1 MAEIT
6 ATAGTGPIATGAST
20 PIDKLLEQLVNSTI
34 APTINSLLDVTGTT
48 TKDST
53 ESSTGTKTSTE
64 TGTGT
69 KTSSTSVAAQ
79 TLLDQQIASLQASLT
94 DNNQYGQLI
103 GNIMNEAAKG
113 FNPTNA
119 VSRRSGAYNSTT
131 LDQLRND
138 AAAKATS
145 QASEAVL
152 ADKRAKLTQL
162 VELIG
167 QNVNANKTESTST
180 SQAGTTNVTQVNT
193 GTEKAT
199 VEANRIGSGA
209 ANAAKI
215 GGAALLAKSLLDSD
229 GGKSLTS
236 TGISALKKIFDAA
249 GTSGAID
256 AGAAQAI
263 TDALSGAVGTLGGS
277 WDLGSLLGT
286 SDAWSSLS
294 NNAMSGFYADPFTGA
309 ALGSANLQDTLGTW
323 LTSSGAFGSDAAA
336 ATAAES
342 GISSSLANLL
352 GNSSSSSLLSGASGA
367 AGAFSA
373 LTNLADGQWG
383 WKDTGSTAGAAIGS
397 IFGPLG
403 SAAGSAIGGAIGEP
417 IGDIVEGAGG
427 IVSDVVDS
435 VGGFIDDLFGG
446 GCFITTACMK
456 ALQAAFDDK
465 CHELEA
471 MRNLRDNYIQHLP
484 VGKEIIEAYY
494 LFAPE
499 IVKRIESFDNAAE
512 IWAGLYETFI
522 SICVSYVDE
531 GQYKK
536 AYLTYLHMIQY
547 VQLTTGVGE

>member
-20 PIDKLLEQLVNSTI
+20 PMDKLLEQLVNSTI
-34 APTINSLLDVTGTT
+34 APTINSLLDVTGTI
-48 TKDST
+48 TKNST

-69 KTSSTSVAAQ
+69 KTSATSAAAQ

-113 FNPTNA
+113 FNPTNS

-145 QASEAVL
+145 QAAEAVL

-180 SQAGTTNVTQVNT
+180 SQAGTTNATQSNT
-193 GTEKAT
+193 GSEKAT
-199 VEANRIGSGA
+199 TEANRIGSGA
-209 ANAAKI
+209 ADVAKV
-215 GGAALLAKSLLDSD
+215 GAAALMAKSLLGTDAGKTMTEKGVGLLKKLLDAS
-229 GGKSLTS
+229 GGS
-236 TGISALKKIFDAA
+236 TGLPANWFED
-249 GTSGAID
+249 
-256 AGAAQAI
+256 
-263 TDALSGAVGTLGGS
+263 LSGVV
-277 WDLGSLLGT
+277 
-286 SDAWSSLS
+286 
-294 NNAMSGFYADPFTGA
+294 ADP
-309 ALGSANLQDTLGTW
+309 SA
-323 LTSSGAFGSDAAA
+323 
-336 ATAAES
+336 
-342 GISSSLANLL
+342 ISSSYDDVIKGIFGDVTETGLPEGWFDEAGSELFASSGDFTNFL
-352 GNSSSSSLLSGASGA
+352 NSSGVSASQLGGWSGPLA
-367 AGAFSA
+367 A
-373 LTNLADGQWG
+373 LTNAVDGKWG
-383 WKDTGSTAGAAIGS
+383 WKDTGSTAGAAIGTV
-397 IFGPLG
+397 FGGPIG
-403 SAAGSAIGGAIGEP
+403 GAVGSAIGGVIGEP
-417 IGDIVEGAGG
+417 IADIVEG
-427 IVSDVVDS
+427 
-435 VGGFIDDLFGG
+435 VGGFVEDLFGG

-456 ALQAAFDDK
+456 AMQKTFDDK

-471 MRNLRDNYIQHLP
+471 LRDLRDNYIQHLP

-522 SICVSYVDE
+522 STCVSYVDE

>member
-1 MAEIT
+1 MAGVT
-6 ATAGTGPIATGAST
+6 ATSAGTGPISAGAST
-20 PIDKLLEQLVNSTI
+20 PMDKMLEQLVNSTI
-34 APTINSLLDVTGTT
+34 APTINSMLDVSGTT
-48 TKDST
+48 TKNST

-69 KTSSTSVAAQ
+69 KTSATSVAAQ
-79 TLLDQQIASLQASLT
+79 TLLDQQIASLQSSLT

-167 QNVNANKTESTST
+167 QNVNANKTESTVT
-180 SQAGTTNVTQVNT
+180 NQAGTTNATQANT
-193 GTEKAT
+193 GNEKAT

-209 ANAAKI
+209 ADAAKV
-215 GGAALLAKSLLDSD
+215 GAAAMMAKSLLGTDV
-229 GGKSLTS
+229 GKTMTDTGVGLLKKLLDASGNS
-236 TGISALKKIFDAA
+236 TGLPANWFED
-249 GTSGAID
+249 
-256 AGAAQAI
+256 
-263 TDALSGAVGTLGGS
+263 LSGMV
-277 WDLGSLLGT
+277 
-286 SDAWSSLS
+286 
-294 NNAMSGFYADPFTGA
+294 ADPSAISSSYDDVIKGIFGDVTETG
-309 ALGSANLQDTLGTW
+309 LPEGWFDEVGSELF
-323 LTSSGAFGSDAAA
+323 TSSGDF
-336 ATAAES
+336 TNF
-342 GISSSLANLL
+342 L
-352 GNSSSSSLLSGASGA
+352 NSSGVSASQLGGWSGPLT
-367 AGAFSA
+367 A
-373 LTNLADGQWG
+373 LTNAADGEWG
-383 WKDTGSTAGAAIGS
+383 WNDTGSTVGS
-397 IFGPLG
+397 IVGSVLGPWG
-403 SAAGSAIGGAIGEP
+403 SAAGSALGSLGGASVGKDVESGKALLNTATLGLGGAI
-417 IGDIVEGAGG
+417 
-427 IVSDVVDS
+427 SDVADS
-435 VGGFIDDLFGG
+435 VGGFVDDLFGG
-446 GCFITTACMK
+446 GCFLTTACMK
-456 ALQAAFDDK
+456 ALQDSFDDK

-471 MRNLRDNYIQHLP
+471 LRDLRDNYIQHLP
-484 VGKEIIEAYY
+484 AGKEIIEAYY

-512 IWAGLYETFI
+512 IWAWLYETFI
-522 SICVSYVDE
+522 STCVNYVDE

>member
-1 MAEIT
+1 MAEVT
-6 ATAGTGPIATGAST
+6 ATAGTGPISTGAST
-20 PIDKLLEQLVNSTI
+20 PMDKLLEQLVNSTI

-48 TKDST
+48 TKNST

-69 KTSSTSVAAQ
+69 KTSATSAAAQ

-152 ADKRAKLTQL
+152 ADKRAKLAQL

-180 SQAGTTNVTQVNT
+180 SQAGTTNATQSNT
-193 GTEKAT
+193 GSEKAT

-209 ANAAKI
+209 ADVAKV
-215 GGAALLAKSLLDSD
+215 GAAALMAKSLLGTDA
-229 GGKSLTS
+229 GKTMTEKGVGLLKKLLDASGDS
-236 TGISALKKIFDAA
+236 TGLPANWFD
-249 GTSGAID
+249 D
-256 AGAAQAI
+256 
-263 TDALSGAVGTLGGS
+263 LSSVV
-277 WDLGSLLGT
+277 
-286 SDAWSSLS
+286 
-294 NNAMSGFYADPFTGA
+294 ADP
-309 ALGSANLQDTLGTW
+309 SA
-323 LTSSGAFGSDAAA
+323 
-336 ATAAES
+336 
-342 GISSSLANLL
+342 ISSSYDDVIKGIFGDVTETGLPEGWFDEAGSELFASSGDFTNFL
-352 GNSSSSSLLSGASGA
+352 NSSGVSASQLGGWSGPLA
-367 AGAFSA
+367 A
-373 LTNLADGQWG
+373 LTNAADGQWG

-456 ALQAAFDDK
+456 AMQKTFDDK

-471 MRNLRDNYIQHLP
+471 LRDLRDNYIQHLP

-522 SICVSYVDE
+522 STCVRYVDE

>member
-20 PIDKLLEQLVNSTI
+20 PMDKLLEQLVNSTL
-34 APTINSLLDVTGTT
+34 APTINSLLDVTGST

-53 ESSTGTKTSTE
+53 ESSTGVKTSTE

-69 KTSSTSVAAQ
+69 KTSATSAAAQ
-79 TLLDQQIASLQASLT
+79 ALLDQQIASLQASLT

-138 AAAKATS
+138 ATAKATS

-167 QNVNANKTESTST
+167 QNVNANKTESTAT
-180 SQAGTTNVTQVNT
+180 SQAGTTNANQTNT
-193 GTEKAT
+193 GTEKTT

-209 ANAAKI
+209 ANAAKV
-215 GGAALLAKSLLDSD
+215 GAAALMAKSLLGTDAGKTMTEQGVGLLKKLLDAS
-229 GGKSLTS
+229 GGS
-236 TGISALKKIFDAA
+236 TGLPANWFD
-249 GTSGAID
+249 D
-256 AGAAQAI
+256 
-263 TDALSGAVGTLGGS
+263 LSSVV
-277 WDLGSLLGT
+277 
-286 SDAWSSLS
+286 
-294 NNAMSGFYADPFTGA
+294 ADP
-309 ALGSANLQDTLGTW
+309 SA
-323 LTSSGAFGSDAAA
+323 
-336 ATAAES
+336 
-342 GISSSLANLL
+342 ISSSYDDVIKGIFGDVTETGLPDGWFDEAGSELFSSSGEFTSFL
-352 GNSSSSSLLSGASGA
+352 NSSGVSASQLGGWSGPLA
-367 AGAFSA
+367 A
-373 LTNLADGQWG
+373 LTNAADGEWG
-383 WKDTGSTAGAAIGS
+383 WNDTGSTVGSVVGS
-397 IFGPLG
+397 IFGPWG
-403 SAAGSAIGGAIGEP
+403 SAAGSALGSLGGEAVGKAVESGAALLNSATLGL
-417 IGDIVEGAGG
+417 GDVI
-427 IVSDVVDS
+427 SDA
-435 VGGFIDDLFGG
+435 VGGVGDFVDDLFGG

-456 ALQAAFDDK
+456 VLQATFDDK

-471 MRNLRDNYIQHLP
+471 MRDLRDNYIAHLP

-494 LFAPE
+494 ILAPE
-499 IVKRIESFDNAAE
+499 IIKRIESFDNATE

-522 SICVSYVDE
+522 STCVNYVDE

>member
-1 MAEIT
+1 MAGVT
-6 ATAGTGPIATGAST
+6 ATSAGTGPIATGAST
-20 PIDKLLEQLVNSTI
+20 PMDKMLEQLVNSTI
-34 APTINSLLDVTGTT
+34 APTINSLLDVSA
-48 TKDST
+48 ST
-53 ESSTGTKTSTE
+53 DKTSSESSTGVKTSTE
-64 TGTGT
+64 TGTGI

-113 FNPTNA
+113 FNPTNS

-180 SQAGTTNVTQVNT
+180 SQAGTTNATQSNT
-193 GTEKAT
+193 GSEKAT
-199 VEANRIGSGA
+199 VEANRIGSGPA
-209 ANAAKI
+209 DAAKV
-215 GGAALLAKSLLDSD
+215 GAAALMAKSLLGTDAGKTMTEQGVGLLKKLLDAS
-229 GGKSLTS
+229 GGS
-236 TGISALKKIFDAA
+236 TGLPANWFD
-249 GTSGAID
+249 D
-256 AGAAQAI
+256 
-263 TDALSGAVGTLGGS
+263 LSSVV
-277 WDLGSLLGT
+277 
-286 SDAWSSLS
+286 
-294 NNAMSGFYADPFTGA
+294 ADP
-309 ALGSANLQDTLGTW
+309 SA
-323 LTSSGAFGSDAAA
+323 
-336 ATAAES
+336 
-342 GISSSLANLL
+342 ISSSYDDVIKGIFGDVTETGLPEGWFDEAGSELF
-352 GNSSSSSLLSGASGA
+352 SSSSDFTSFLTNSGVSMDQLGGWSGPLA
-367 AGAFSA
+367 A
-373 LTNLADGQWG
+373 LTNAADGEWG
-383 WKDTGSTAGAAIGS
+383 WNDTGSTVGSVIGS
-397 IFGPLG
+397 VLGPWG
-403 SAAGSAIGGAIGEP
+403 SAAGSAIGSLGGEAVGKDVESGKALLNTATLGL
-417 IGDIVEGAGG
+417 GDTISDA
-427 IVSDVVDS
+427 VSG
-435 VGGFIDDLFGG
+435 VGDFVDDLFGG

-456 ALQAAFDDK
+456 IMQSNFDDK

-471 MRNLRDNYIQHLP
+471 LRDLRDNYIQHLP

-499 IVKRIESFDNAAE
+499 MVKRIESFDNATE

-522 SICVSYVDE
+522 STCVSYVDE